1 MDKSSFACNVPSALK
16 GNKAEVLT
24 RIYDKGINLT
34 VWQRELELDV
44 KAYAEYLCAPTTLF
58 NKFQGVLSVDN
69 PKPLLEAN
77 LPSPSPNP
85 SLEIPDHSVRTAFI
99 EDISRIADM
108 FGCLFD
114 LNAVGIR
121 LAVINNA
128 MCPKFHTD
136 RVPCR
141 LVTSF
146 KGAGTEWLE
155 NFHINRNKLGR
166 KSQGKDDK
174 AVGIYQHERSVQKI
188 PTGHIALLKGEAW
201 EGNEEN
207 GLVHRSPMPQENQTR
222 LVMTLDFAS

>member
-1 MDKSSFACNVPSALK
+1 MDKSAFTCNTPSALK
-16 GNKAEVLT
+16 GDKAEVLAK
-24 RIYDKGINLT
+24 IYDKSINLT
-34 VWQRELELDV
+34 VWQRALSSDV
-44 KAYAEYLCAPTTLF
+44 EAYAHYLTKPEALF
-58 NKFQGVLSVDN
+58 SKFQGIISLDN
-69 PKPLLEAN
+69 AKTALEAN
-77 LPSPSPNP
+77 LPTT
-85 SLEIPDHSVRTAFI
+85 SLEQSEQSSREAFI
-99 EDISRIADM
+99 NDVARIIEM

-114 LNAVGIR
+114 LNAVGLR

-146 KGAGTEWLE
+146 KGEGTEWLE
-155 NFHINRNKLGR
+155 NFHANRNKLGR
-166 KSQGKDDK
+166 NSIGKDDK
-174 AVGIYQHERSVQKI
+174 TAGIYQHERLVQKI

-201 EGNEEN
+201 EGNEDN